1 MGIKLDG
8 LICLSVPRYLLTS
21 TNIQATSTSLQS
33 SASSL
38 QWPLYL
44 KMMQIGHDGYQT
56 QWFDLFKCSKLFVD
70 LTQPPGNLSQPPAL
84 SLQPPV
90 ASIFKDAANRL
101 SWVSN
106 LMV

>member
-1 MGIKLDG
+1 MMGIKLD
-8 LICLSVPRYLLTS
+8 
-21 TNIQATSTSLQS
+21 
-33 SASSL
+33 
-38 QWPLYL
+38 
-44 KMMQIGHDGYQT
+44 D
-56 QWFDLFKCSKLFVD
+56 FDLFKCSKLFVD
-70 LTQPPGNLSQPPAL
+70 ITQPPGDLSQPPAL